1 MADPGLALH
10 KALLAALDA
19 ALTVDVWDA
28 VPQDSA
34 YPYVTLDTSIASN
47 ADYLTVRK
55 DERFVFLNVWSETRG
70 QEEVLSIIGQIDAAM
85 SGVAL
90 TLDTGRVVRVWV
102 DRKSTQRDAD
112 NVTFMGQVTLRIITE
127 H

>member
-1 MADPGLALH
+1 MAEPGLALH

-28 VPQDSA
+28 VPQGSA
-34 YPYVTLDTSIASN
+34 YPYVTLDTSMAAN
-47 ADYLTVRK
+47 ADYLTSRK
-55 DERFVFLNVWSETRG
+55 DERFVFLSIWSETRG

-85 SGVAL
+85 SGATL
-90 TLDTGRVVRVWV
+90 TLDTGRVARVWI

-112 NVTFMGQVTLRIITE
+112 NVTFMGQVVLRIITE

>member
-28 VPQDSA
+28 VPQDSP
-34 YPYVTLDTSIASN
+34 YPYVTVDTSMASN
-47 ADYLTVRK
+47 ADYLTARK
-55 DERFVFLNVWSETRG
+55 DERFVFLTVWSETRG

-85 SGVAL
+85 SGATL
-90 TLDTGRVVRVWV
+90 TLDTGRVVRVWI

-112 NVTFMGQVTLRIITE
+112 NVTFMGQVVLRIITE

>member
-28 VPQDSA
+28 VPQGSA
-34 YPYVTLDTSIASN
+34 YPYVTVDTSMAAN
-47 ADYLTVRK
+47 ADYLTSRK
-55 DERFVFLNVWSETRG
+55 DERFVFLSIWSETRG

-85 SGVAL
+85 SGATL
-90 TLDTGRVVRVWV
+90 TLDTGRVVRVWI

-112 NVTFMGQVTLRIITE
+112 NVTFMGQVVLRIITE

>member
-85 SGVAL
+85 SGVAI